1 MWFNIAEASKVQ
13 RYRFGLRSSDFLI
26 CRSCG
31 VYLAAV
37 LTSPRGQFA
46 TLNVNT
52 IRALP
57 EVPRAEPVSYEGE
70 SLEARQT
77 RREQRWTPVGEAP

>member
-1 MWFNIAEASKVQ
+1 VLFQVREEGALV
-13 RYRFGLRSSDFLI
+13 RYRFDLRTADFLV
-26 CRSCG
+26 CRNCG

-52 IRALP
+52 LS
-57 EVPRAEPVSYEGE
+57 EPPGFENVVAVSYDHEPAE
-70 SLEARQT
+70 ERRQ
-77 RREQRWTPVGEAP
+77 RREQRWTPVIGAA